1 MCRGTKNDSGPLLNW
16 EIILNISLFEGDTTL
31 GEHLWRIVGE
41 REFVL
46 LFHIEINFNIG
57 TTVLNHI
64 IHAPAITALS
74 EKVLRR
80 A

>member
-1 MCRGTKNDSGPLLNW
+1 M
-16 EIILNISLFEGDTTL
+16 

-41 REFVL
+41 REVVF
-46 LFHIEINFNIG
+46 LFHIEIIFSIG

-64 IHAPAITALS
+64 IHTPAITALS